1 MYDSLKSRVTTKIN
15 PELLPGFGGIVLSN
29 DENSREGELYFGY
42 HTLRLGEYIF
52 PYAIKKGFFDG
63 LSLIILEL
71 SDSIKKFNN
80 GERVDFLVHSVVY
93 HSSSYG
99 NNFDVGIERLLLDTL
114 KKERVRVEGVEDDFQ
129 VENFSWD
136 TFQTSYRCFV
146 RNQLDE
152 DQYSLFMNPQDKFVR
167 RIVSS
172 FFPQDLY
179 EEFGGFDIQNILID
193 K

>member
-1 MYDSLKSRVTTKIN
+1 MDKQQVLTTKIN
-15 PELLPGFGGIVLSN
+15 PSLLPGFGGIALSY
-29 DENSREGELYFGY
+29 DEKLGDGELDFGY
-42 HTLRLGEYIF
+42 HRLELRECIF
-52 PYAIKKGFFDG
+52 PYPIKQRFSQG

-80 GERVDFLVHSVVY
+80 AENVDFLVHSVVY

-99 NNFDVGIERLLLDTL
+99 NNFDVGIERLFLDTL

-136 TFQTSYRCFV
+136 AFQISYRCFV
-146 RNQLDE
+146 RYQLDG
-152 DQYSLFMNPQDKFVR
+152 DQYSLFMNPQDQFVR
-167 RIVSS
+167 RIVSG

-179 EEFGGFDIQNILID
+179 EGFGGFDMQNILID
-193 K
+193 R